1 MVTIN
6 SDRGILVSGS
16 GVDAAFH
23 EQALI
28 EEARQ
33 FQRKRLRRGWISF
46 AILLA
51 VVVTATFF
59 VGFNGVGSR
68 PANGAP
74 NAISAVGLPSCSIS
88 NMTFTG
94 RSGWGGTAGT
104 QYIEIHFVNKAATCQ
119 LPQFE
124 LRPFNTVTGI
134 NVGPAA
140 RLFTNL
146 GSNLTAYQIEH
157 QRLNR
162 GEEATVFIGY
172 VDSGNFPPASCRSAN
187 SNAIRLFVK
196 GHSSNETTLKMEGPS
211 YILSVCTLRSSV
223 KVFWPLVGNG

>member
-1 MVTIN
+1 M
-6 SDRGILVSGS
+6 SDSGA
-16 GVDAAFH
+16 DAAFH

-33 FQRKRLRRGWISF
+33 FQRKRLQRGWISF
-46 AILLA
+46 AILSA
-51 VVVTATFF
+51 VVLPVTFF
-59 VGFNGVGSR
+59 VGLNGVGSR
-68 PANGAP
+68 PATGAP
-74 NAISAVGLPSCSIS
+74 KAISVVGLPSCSIT
-88 NMTFTG
+88 NMTVTG
-94 RSGWGGTAGT
+94 RSNWGGTAGT
-104 QYIEIHFVNKAATCQ
+104 EYIAIHFVNKAATCQ
-119 LPQFE
+119 LPQLE

-146 GSNLTAYQIEH
+146 GSNLTTYQIEH

-162 GEEATVFIGY
+162 GEEATVSIGY
-172 VDSGNFPPASCRSAN
+172 VDSGNFPPASCQSAD

-196 GHSSNETTLKMEGPS
+196 GHSSNETTLKMEGPN

-223 KVFWPLVGNG
+223 KVYWPLVGNG